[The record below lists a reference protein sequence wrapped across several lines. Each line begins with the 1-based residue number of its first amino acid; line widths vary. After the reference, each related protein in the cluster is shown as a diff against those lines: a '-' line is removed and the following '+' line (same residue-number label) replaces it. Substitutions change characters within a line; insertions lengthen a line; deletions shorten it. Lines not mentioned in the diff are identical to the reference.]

1 MVFPVLDIKTFV
13 MLKNF
18 FTTSAFCFMLTIHL
32 TGQSIE
38 AQVEILRQNM
48 LNPNVST
55 LNLILSSD
63 LVYGHSNGHLED
75 KATFIDN
82 LTNGTYDFTEISC
95 TDQSIKL
102 SKHIAVVRHTLKAKT
117 NDKGIPAEI
126 NLKILLVW
134 KKEGKTWQ
142 LWERQS
148 AKIVAP

>member
-1 MVFPVLDIKTFV
+1 

-18 FTTSAFCFMLTIHL
+18 FITLAFSFMLTIQL
-32 TGQSIE
+32 MGQSIE

-55 LNLILSSD
+55 LNLILSTD

-148 AKIVAP
+148 AKIVPH

>member
-1 MVFPVLDIKTFV
+1 
-13 MLKNF
+13 MLKNL
-18 FTTSAFCFMLTIHL
+18 FTTLAFCSILTIHL

-48 LNPNVST
+48 LNPNVSI
-55 LNLILSSD
+55 LNLILSPD

-82 LTNGTYDFTEISC
+82 LTNGNYDFTEISC

-148 AKIVAP
+148 AKIVPH

>member
-1 MVFPVLDIKTFV
+1 MIKN
-13 MLKNF
+13 L
-18 FTTSAFCFMLTIHL
+18 FTTIAFCSILTIHL

-48 LNPNVST
+48 LNPSVST
-55 LNLILSSD
+55 LNLILSTD

-82 LTNGTYDFTEISC
+82 LTNGNYDFTEISC

-117 NDKGIPAEI
+117 KDKGIPAEI

-148 AKIVAP
+148 AKIVPH

>member
-1 MVFPVLDIKTFV
+1 MIKN
-13 MLKNF
+13 L
-18 FTTSAFCFMLTIHL
+18 FTTIAFCSILTIHL

-48 LNPNVST
+48 LNPSVST
-55 LNLILSSD
+55 LNLILSTD

-82 LTNGTYDFTEISC
+82 LTNGNYDFTEISC

-148 AKIVAP
+148 AKIVPH

>member
-1 MVFPVLDIKTFV
+1 MVFPVLDTKTFI
-13 MLKNF
+13 MLKNL
-18 FTTSAFCFMLTIHL
+18 FTTLAFCFMLTIHL

-55 LNLILSSD
+55 LNLILSPD

-95 TDQSIKL
+95 TDQSIKI

-148 AKIVAP
+148 AKIVPH

>member
-1 MVFPVLDIKTFV
+1 
-13 MLKNF
+13 MLKNL
-18 FTTSAFCFMLTIHL
+18 FTTLAFCSILTIHL

-48 LNPNVST
+48 LNPNVSI
-55 LNLILSSD
+55 LNLILSPG

-148 AKIVAP
+148 AKIVPH

>member
-1 MVFPVLDIKTFV
+1 MVFPVLDTKTFI
-13 MLKNF
+13 MLKNL
-18 FTTSAFCFMLTIHL
+18 FTTLAFCFMLTIHL

-148 AKIVAP
+148 AKIVPH

>member
-1 MVFPVLDIKTFV
+1 MIKNLFITLTFW
-13 MLKNF
+13 
-18 FTTSAFCFMLTIHL
+18 FMSTIHL

-48 LNPNVST
+48 LNPNIST

-95 TDQSIKL
+95 TDQSIKI

-148 AKIVAP
+148 AKIVPH

>member
-1 MVFPVLDIKTFV
+1 
-13 MLKNF
+13 ML
-18 FTTSAFCFMLTIHL
+18 SIPLMA
-32 TGQSIE
+32 QSIE
-38 AQVEILRQNM
+38 TQVEILRQNM
-48 LNPNVST
+48 LNPNISA
-55 LNLILSSD
+55 LNLILSPD
-63 LVYGHSNGHLED
+63 LVYGHSTGHLED

-82 LTNGTYDFTEISC
+82 LTNGNYDFTEISC

-148 AKIVAP
+148 AKFVPH

>member
-1 MVFPVLDIKTFV
+1 MVFPVLDTKTFI
-13 MLKNF
+13 MLKNL
-18 FTTSAFCFMLTIHL
+18 FTTLAFCFMLTIHL

-95 TDQSIKL
+95 TDQSIKI

-148 AKIVAP
+148 AKIVPH

>member
-13 MLKNF
+13 MLKNL
-18 FTTSAFCFMLTIHL
+18 FTTLAICFMLTIHL

-48 LNPNVST
+48 LNPNVSD

-148 AKIVAP
+148 AKIVPH

>member
-1 MVFPVLDIKTFV
+1 MIKN
-13 MLKNF
+13 L
-18 FTTSAFCFMLTIHL
+18 FTTIAFCSILTIHL

-48 LNPNVST
+48 LNPSVST
-55 LNLILSSD
+55 LNLILSTD

-148 AKIVAP
+148 AKIVPH

>member
-1 MVFPVLDIKTFV
+1 M
-13 MLKNF
+13 
-18 FTTSAFCFMLTIHL
+18 STIHL

-95 TDQSIKL
+95 TNQSIKT

-148 AKIVAP
+148 AKIVPH

>member
-1 MVFPVLDIKTFV
+1 
-13 MLKNF
+13 MLKNL
-18 FTTSAFCFMLTIHL
+18 FTTLAFCSILTIHL

-48 LNPNVST
+48 LNPNVSI
-55 LNLILSSD
+55 LNLILSPD

-102 SKHIAVVRHTLKAKT
+102 SKHIAVVRHTLRAKT

-148 AKIVAP
+148 AKIVPH

>member
-1 MVFPVLDIKTFV
+1 
-13 MLKNF
+13 ML
-18 FTTSAFCFMLTIHL
+18 SIPLMA
-32 TGQSIE
+32 QSIE
-38 AQVEILRQNM
+38 TQVEILRQNL
-48 LNPNVST
+48 LNPNISA
-55 LNLILSSD
+55 LNLILSPD
-63 LVYGHSNGHLED
+63 LVYGD

-82 LTNGTYDFTEISC
+82 LTNGNYDFTEISC
-95 TDQSIKL
+95 TEQSIKL

-148 AKIVAP
+148 AKIIPQ

>member
-1 MVFPVLDIKTFV
+1 
-13 MLKNF
+13 
-18 FTTSAFCFMLTIHL
+18 MLTIHL

-55 LNLILSSD
+55 LNLILSPD

-82 LTNGTYDFTEISC
+82 LTNGNYDFTEITC
-95 TDQSIKL
+95 TDQSIKIN
-102 SKHIAVVRHTLKAKT
+102 KHIAIVRHTLKAQT

-148 AKIVAP
+148 AKIVAH

>member
-1 MVFPVLDIKTFV
+1 MVFPVLDTKTFI
-13 MLKNF
+13 MLKNL
-18 FTTSAFCFMLTIHL
+18 FTTLAFCFMLTIHL

-55 LNLILSSD
+55 LNLILSPD

-95 TDQSIKL
+95 TDQSIKI
-102 SKHIAVVRHTLKAKT
+102 SKHIAVVRHTLRAKT

-148 AKIVAP
+148 AKIVPH

>member
-148 AKIVAP
+148 AKIVAH

>member
-1 MVFPVLDIKTFV
+1 
-13 MLKNF
+13 MLKNL
-18 FTTSAFCFMLTIHL
+18 FTTLAFCSILTIHL

-55 LNLILSSD
+55 LNLILSPD

-148 AKIVAP
+148 AKIVPH

>member
-1 MVFPVLDIKTFV
+1 MVFPVLDTKTFI
-13 MLKNF
+13 MLKNL
-18 FTTSAFCFMLTIHL
+18 FTTLAFCFMLTIHL

-38 AQVEILRQNM
+38 AQMEILRQNM

-95 TDQSIKL
+95 TDQSIKI

-148 AKIVAP
+148 AKIVPH

>member
-1 MVFPVLDIKTFV
+1 
-13 MLKNF
+13 
-18 FTTSAFCFMLTIHL
+18 MLTIHL

-48 LNPNVST
+48 LNPNVSI
-55 LNLILSSD
+55 LNLILSPD

-148 AKIVAP
+148 AKIVPH

>member
-1 MVFPVLDIKTFV
+1 MIKN
-13 MLKNF
+13 L
-18 FTTSAFCFMLTIHL
+18 FTTIAFCSILTIHL

-48 LNPNVST
+48 LNPSVST
-55 LNLILSSD
+55 LNLILSTD

-134 KKEGKTWQ
+134 KKEGKNWQ

-148 AKIVAP
+148 AKIVPH

>member
-1 MVFPVLDIKTFV
+1 
-13 MLKNF
+13 MLKNL
-18 FTTSAFCFMLTIHL
+18 FTTLAFCFMLTIHL

-48 LNPNVST
+48 LNPNISA
-55 LNLILSSD
+55 LNLILSPD

-75 KATFIDN
+75 KGTFIDN
-82 LTNGTYDFTEISC
+82 LTNGNYDFTEISC

-102 SKHIAVVRHTLKAKT
+102 SKHIAVVRHTLRAKT

-134 KKEGKTWQ
+134 KKEGKNWQ

-148 AKIVAP
+148 AKIVPH

>member
-1 MVFPVLDIKTFV
+1 M
-13 MLKNF
+13 MLKNL
-18 FTTSAFCFMLTIHL
+18 FTTLAFCSILTIHL

-48 LNPNVST
+48 LNPSVST
-55 LNLILSSD
+55 LNLILSTD

-82 LTNGTYDFTEISC
+82 LTNGNYDFTEISC

-148 AKIVAP
+148 AKIVPH

>member
-1 MVFPVLDIKTFV
+1 MIKN
-13 MLKNF
+13 L
-18 FTTSAFCFMLTIHL
+18 FTTIAFCSILTIHL

-55 LNLILSSD
+55 LNLILSPD

-95 TDQSIKL
+95 TDQSIKI

-148 AKIVAP
+148 AKIVPH

>member
-1 MVFPVLDIKTFV
+1 MV
-13 MLKNF
+13 KNL
-18 FTTSAFCFMLTIHL
+18 FTTLVFWCILTIHL

-48 LNPNVST
+48 LNPNIST
-55 LNLILSSD
+55 LNNILSPD
-63 LVYGHSNGHLED
+63 LVYGHSNAHLED
-75 KATFIDN
+75 KATFIAN
-82 LTNGTYDFTEISC
+82 LTNGNYDFTEIIC

-117 NDKGIPAEI
+117 NDKGIPSEI
-126 NLKILLVW
+126 NIKILMVW

-148 AKIVAP
+148 AKIVPH

>member
-1 MVFPVLDIKTFV
+1 
-13 MLKNF
+13 MLKNL
-18 FTTSAFCFMLTIHL
+18 FTTLAFCFMLTIHL

-55 LNLILSSD
+55 LNLILSPD

-95 TDQSIKL
+95 TDQSIKI

-134 KKEGKTWQ
+134 KKDGKTWQ

-148 AKIVAP
+148 AKIVPH

>member
-1 MVFPVLDIKTFV
+1 

-18 FTTSAFCFMLTIHL
+18 FTTLTLWFMLTTPL
-32 TGQSIE
+32 MAQSIE
-38 AQVEILRQNM
+38 NQVEILRQNM
-48 LNPNVST
+48 LNPNISA
-55 LNLILSSD
+55 LNLILSPD

-75 KATFIDN
+75 KATFIDR
-82 LTNGTYDFTEISC
+82 LTNGTYDFTEIIW

-117 NDKGIPAEI
+117 NDKGIPSEI

-134 KKEGKTWQ
+134 KKEGKNWQ

-148 AKIVAP
+148 AKIVPH

>member
-1 MVFPVLDIKTFV
+1 
-13 MLKNF
+13 MLKNL
-18 FTTSAFCFMLTIHL
+18 FTTLAFCFMLTIHL

-55 LNLILSSD
+55 LNLILSPD

-148 AKIVAP
+148 AKIVPH

>member
-1 MVFPVLDIKTFV
+1 
-13 MLKNF
+13 MLKNL
-18 FTTSAFCFMLTIHL
+18 FTTLTFWFMSTIQL

-95 TDQSIKL
+95 TEQSIKT

-134 KKEGKTWQ
+134 KKEGETWQ

-148 AKIVAP
+148 AKIVPH

>member
-1 MVFPVLDIKTFV
+1 

-18 FTTSAFCFMLTIHL
+18 FITLAFSFMLTIQL
-32 TGQSIE
+32 MGQSIE

-48 LNPNVST
+48 LNPNVSI
-55 LNLILSSD
+55 LNLILSPD

-148 AKIVAP
+148 AKIVPH

>member
-1 MVFPVLDIKTFV
+1 MIKN
-13 MLKNF
+13 L
-18 FTTSAFCFMLTIHL
+18 FTTIAFCSILTIHL

-38 AQVEILRQNM
+38 TQVEILRQNM
-48 LNPNVST
+48 LNPSVST
-55 LNLILSSD
+55 LNLILSTD

-82 LTNGTYDFTEISC
+82 LTNGNYDFTEISC

-134 KKEGKTWQ
+134 KKEGKNWQ

-148 AKIVAP
+148 AKIVPH

>member
-1 MVFPVLDIKTFV
+1 M
-13 MLKNF
+13 
-18 FTTSAFCFMLTIHL
+18 A
-32 TGQSIE
+32 QSIE
-38 AQVEILRQNM
+38 TQVEILRQNL
-48 LNPNVST
+48 LNPNISA
-55 LNLILSSD
+55 LNRILSPD

-82 LTNGTYDFTEISC
+82 LTNGNYDFTEISC

-148 AKIVAP
+148 AKIIPQ

>member
-13 MLKNF
+13 MLKNL
-18 FTTSAFCFMLTIHL
+18 FTTLAICFMLTIHL

-48 LNPNVST
+48 LNPNISA
-55 LNLILSSD
+55 LNLILSPD

-75 KATFIDN
+75 KVTFIDN

-134 KKEGKTWQ
+134 KKEGKNWQ

-148 AKIVAP
+148 AKIVPH